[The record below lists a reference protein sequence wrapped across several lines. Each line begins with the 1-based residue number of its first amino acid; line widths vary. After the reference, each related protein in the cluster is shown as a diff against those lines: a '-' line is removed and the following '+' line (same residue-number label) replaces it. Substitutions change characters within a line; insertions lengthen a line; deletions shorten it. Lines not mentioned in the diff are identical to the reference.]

1 MIICPNCG
9 NKELPGALYCKEC
22 GTPFTPITRDPTM
35 TIPSSLADQL
45 QSEQEVDQESTDL
58 EVPPTPGDASLS
70 LFLVDTGE
78 VIQLEEGLTEYTL
91 GRSAEDQPILPDVDL
106 APYHA
111 YEFGIS
117 RLHASIKLS
126 QPYALLTDFDSA
138 NGTTLNGQKL
148 TAHKPYPITHG
159 DIFTLG
165 KMKIQLLVN
174 R

>member
-1 MIICPNCG
+1 M
-9 NKELPGALYCKEC
+9 PGALYCKEC
-22 GTPFTPITRDPTM
+22 GTPFSVVSRDPTM
-35 TIPSSLADQL
+35 TIPSTLADEL
-45 QSEQEVDQESTDL
+45 RGDVGDEVAQD
-58 EVPPTPGDASLS
+58 VPPTPGNASLS

-111 YEFGIS
+111 YEYGVS

-138 NGTTLNGQKL
+138 NGTLLNGQKL
-148 TAHKPYPITHG
+148 SPHKPYPITHG
-159 DIFTLG
+159 DIFSLG